1 MAGPKSKMK
10 GLMDALRDNVHEQ
23 SSGKAKDSD
32 EEKQRSTPGA
42 FRHRL
47 ETLPNHATPR
57 KNELKVQLKIDPSRC
72 RIWAD
77 HDRRYDLLNEEN
89 CADLIEG
96 FNAQG
101 QQIPA
106 IVREVVDDPDHDYEI
121 IVGTRR
127 HWTAS
132 YLGAPYLIE
141 VQSLTDQQAFVLV
154 DAENRQRKDI
164 SDYERAVFY
173 ANALKQLYSTQKE
186 MAEAMK
192 TSTAWLNEY
201 IALAAFPKEVVDCY
215 RSITDIRVTHARK
228 LTPLLK
234 DSKMRQRVLERAKAI
249 KGQGFDGAGVLKAL
263 TEAAKPKRGGGVNF
277 SKDYTLDKQKA
288 FSVSKSGK
296 SGLHIKIDPKFE
308 GNLDALLS
316 LIADAVRENI

>member
-1 MAGPKSKMK
+1 MAGTKSKMK
-10 GLMDALRDNVHEQ
+10 GVIDSLRDKVHDQNSEQ
-23 SSGKAKDSD
+23 SSTGVD
-32 EEKQRSTPGA
+32 EKPKSTPGA

-47 ETLPNHATPR
+47 ESLPTHATSR

-77 HDRRYDLLNEEN
+77 HDRRYDLLNKNN
-89 CADLIEG
+89 CSDLIEG
-96 FNAQG
+96 FRAQG

-106 IVREVVDDPDHDYEI
+106 IVRELADDPDHEYEI

-127 HWTAS
+127 HWAAS
-132 YLGAPYLIE
+132 YLGLSYLIE

-201 IALAAFPKEVVDCY
+201 ISLSAFPVEVVDCY
-215 RSITDIRVTHARK
+215 RDITDIKVTHSRK

-234 DSKMRQRVLERAKAI
+234 DSKLRPRILEKAKAI
-249 KGQGFDGAGVLKAL
+249 IGQPLDGAGVLKAL
-263 TEAAKPKRGGGVNF
+263 TEAAKPKRGGGANF
-277 SKDYTLDKQKA
+277 SKSYSLDKQNA
-288 FSVSKSGK
+288 FSVSKSGRG
-296 SGLHIKIDPKFE
+296 GLNIRIDPKFE
-308 GNLDALLS
+308 GNLDALVK
-316 LIADAVRENI
+316 LISEAVKTHI